1 MWLDKLRKMKEKS
14 GFTTKEISSL
24 SGLPEPTLE
33 KLFAGSTRDPKLG
46 TIRQLVHFL
55 GYTLDDLDDEPV
67 SSSNHFSEVLFT
79 HEETGIIKKYRVLDA
94 YGKRAV
100 TSVLDVEYD
109 RMTNIVEEGPE
120 KGITYINCYDLAVS
134 AGLGEPWSSDD
145 GYKTRLE
152 IPSQQVPEKASYCAR
167 VNGDSMEPAYH
178 DGDIVFVQY
187 LDGRFVL
194 AGEVGIFFLNGEGYM
209 KRMGKGV
216 LESLNPKY
224 EPITI
229 HDYDDLRCQGRVLG
243 KI

>member
-1 MWLDKLRKMKEKS
+1 MELGEYISKYRKEAGITIEELALRSGVPKGTINKIIAGTTKSPTLDTVQSLAAALDKTITDFIDHCPS
-14 GFTTKEISSL
+14 TT
-24 SGLPEPTLE
+24 P
-33 KLFAGSTRDPKLG
+33 A
-46 TIRQLVHFL
+46 
-55 GYTLDDLDDEPV
+55 
-67 SSSNHFSEVLFT
+67 FT
-79 HEETGIIKKYRVLDA
+79 HEETSIIKKYRVLDA

-100 TSVLDVEYD
+100 SSVLDVEYD

-187 LDGRFVL
+187 LDGGFVL
-194 AGEVGIFFLNGEGYM
+194 AGEIGIFFLNGEGYM

-224 EPITI
+224 KPITI